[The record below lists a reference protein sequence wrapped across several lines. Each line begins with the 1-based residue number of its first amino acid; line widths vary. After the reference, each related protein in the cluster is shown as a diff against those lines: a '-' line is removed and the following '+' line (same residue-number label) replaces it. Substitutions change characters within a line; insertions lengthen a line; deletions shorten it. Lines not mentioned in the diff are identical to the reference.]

1 LAVSYL
7 NANRPDEALKLRE
20 EALPLSRKV
29 NGPEHPYT
37 LGAMTN
43 LAISLGAAGRLV
55 EAIELHQKSLA
66 LMRKVNGP
74 AHPDTLVT
82 MKYLAGC
89 YFKESRFQELAGL
102 LSEHFEFLRRAGN
115 GPDSEFHKVL
125 IEIADEQVKGPVE
138 QDAIARYYAKNKE
151 TFRETSVHL
160 YTIAIELE
168 TTEEA
173 RAEQRKKAAALRDE
187 IANGKPFA
195 EVALEHSEDPYASD
209 GGDNLTVKR
218 GDRTEPLNSAIFA
231 LKPGVPDLH
240 DDGRFLRILK
250 VEDRVEGEIAP
261 LEEVREDIA
270 GILLQ
275 QRRDELLRQW
285 QEEARE
291 KVDIWELQNKRAD
304 DDPERV
310 AGKKEIPSHE

>member
-1 LAVSYL
+1 
-7 NANRPDEALKLRE
+7 
-20 EALPLSRKV
+20 
-29 NGPEHPYT
+29 
-37 LGAMTN
+37 
-43 LAISLGAAGRLV
+43 
-55 EAIELHQKSLA
+55 
-66 LMRKVNGP
+66 
-74 AHPDTLVT
+74 
-82 MKYLAGC
+82 
-89 YFKESRFQELAGL
+89 
-102 LSEHFEFLRRAGN
+102 
-115 GPDSEFHKVL
+115 
-125 IEIADEQVKGPVE
+125 VE

-187 IANGKPFA
+187 IANGKPFV

-261 LEEVREDIA
+261 LAEVREDIA
-270 GILLQ
+270 GILQ
-275 QRRDELLRQW
+275 QQQRDELLQQW
-285 QEEARE
+285 QEEARV
-291 KVDIWELQNKRAD
+291 KVDAWEKAHQPAD
-304 DDPERV
+304 GAAEGAV
-310 AGKKEIPSHE
+310 GEKETPKNQGEE